1 MTRQSDLD
9 QAMRQWM
16 ALGPTAVRDAVIEAA
31 LDETRTTRQL
41 GAGFAP
47 WRYLTM
53 ATTPIDREGRSYTP
67 VIVAAAALLLAA
79 AIGAYLVMR
88 PDVGVGGPQST
99 RIFTEADVQ
108 SLVDAPR
115 ALSAELVPAEIPAG
129 FQFIQS
135 DNRNDALHLVLGYV
149 TVQESES
156 APISVEMKTGLE
168 SARTRFYDAVG
179 PSGEATPVTTP
190 GGSSFT
196 VLAATYTD
204 EQAAANAFDGFVAA
218 FGFWNFDAAA
228 ESWAHDDEG
237 AIFASSLLSGTHGRC
252 FMLSPNDPCPQE
264 VRVWR
269 SNNMIVTVLQ
279 EGQGDVTADELVAVL
294 DAEVD

>member
-1 MTRQSDLD
+1 MTPQSDLD
-9 QAMRQWM
+9 QALRQWM
-16 ALGPTAVRDAVIEAA
+16 ATGPTAVRDAVIEAA
-31 LDETRTTRQL
+31 LDETRTTRQR

-53 ATTPIDREGRSYTP
+53 ATTPIDRERRSLAP
-67 VIVAAAALLLAA
+67 IIVAAAALLLAA

-88 PDVGVGGPQST
+88 PDVGVGGPQSS
-99 RIFTEADVQ
+99 RIYTEADVQ

-115 ALSAELVPAEIPAG
+115 TLSAELVPAEIPAG
-129 FQFIQS
+129 LQFVQS

-149 TVQESES
+149 TAPESES
-156 APISVEMKTGLE
+156 APISLQMKKGLE

-179 PSGEATPVTTP
+179 PAGQAAPVTTAD
-190 GGSSFT
+190 GSSFT

-204 EQAAANAFDGFVAA
+204 ANAAANAFDGFVAA
-218 FGFWNFDAAA
+218 FEFWNFDAVP
-228 ESWAHDDEG
+228 ESWAHGDEG
-237 AIFASSLLSGTHGRC
+237 AIFASSLLTRTHGRC

-264 VRVWR
+264 VRIWR
-269 SNNMIVTVLQ
+269 SNNMIVTVLH
-279 EGQGDVTADELVAVL
+279 EGQGDVTADELVALL